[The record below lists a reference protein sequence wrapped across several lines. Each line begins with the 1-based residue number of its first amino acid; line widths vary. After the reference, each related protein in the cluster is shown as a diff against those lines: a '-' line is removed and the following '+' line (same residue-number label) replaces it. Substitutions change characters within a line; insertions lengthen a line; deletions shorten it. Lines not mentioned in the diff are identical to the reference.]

1 MDEIST
7 TVAGIPCTARVTAY
21 SQGWAATRFDPA
33 EDEEVEFEIL
43 DRNGNPA
50 AWLARKVTDEDH
62 TRITDELLAAI
73 NAPTEYYE

>member
-7 TVAGIPCTARVTAY
+7 TVAGIPCIARVTAHY
-21 SQGWAATRFDPA
+21 KGWPATRFDPA

-50 AWLARKVTDEDH
+50 AWLARKVTDEDCA
-62 TRITDELLAAI
+62 RIERELLAAI